1 MVARRSFHGALLY
14 AIILCPFGGDDGN
27 IQAADREIELF
38 RQKREALVQQNKG
51 LMQVLLTGKVRV
63 NIAETRRDPEGVG

>member
-1 MVARRSFHGALLY
+1 MRGVRFIGR
-14 AIILCPFGGDDGN
+14 CPMLSHCAPSGRAF
-27 IQAADREIELF
+27 QTADREIELL
-38 RQKREALVQQNKG
+38 RQKREALVQQKKG